1 MAGPTERCLDENT
14 LAALMSGKLS
24 SEARR
29 RAEAHL
35 DDCASCRDEV
45 ADLARRSS
53 HATAQFESHPTQQSW
68 VSTLPRTSSDPH
80 IDAPLAWGELVDHY
94 RVEHLL
100 GRGGMGEVYLARDT
114 KLRRRVALKMVG
126 PSHLASPRSVERFMR
141 EARTTARVN
150 HPNIVTIHGVGEYR
164 GRPYLALEYVEGV
177 TLRQW
182 INARKQRLLLRD
194 SLLVGLAVADALV
207 EAHRH
212 GILHR
217 DLKPENVLI
226 GGDGRVRVVDFGL
239 AETIESDD
247 APPSTRVELGPIVT
261 GVAGTPRYM
270 APEQWL
276 EQECSPATDVWAL
289 GVMLFELASGGAYP
303 FPDDAV
309 MNELAMAV
317 CNGKPE
323 ALPSKIEAPP
333 ALSELIHRCLARNP
347 DDRPQA
353 IVVATTLRT
362 LLDARPKRSARRT
375 ALWIAAAGA
384 LAIGGAAA
392 AMTAERQVT
401 TERAVAI
408 TVPEIRAPAP
418 AATPVQASASA
429 APEPRNSPPPP
440 RVMSKAAP
448 APSAP
453 AATDVAPAP
462 TSSNLLK
469 QW

>member
-1 MAGPTERCLDENT
+1 MATEGCLDENT

-24 SEARR
+24 AEARR

-35 DDCASCRDEV
+35 DDCPSCRDEV
-45 ADLARRSS
+45 ADLARRST
-53 HATAQFESHPTQQSW
+53 HATEQLESQNPTQQSW
-68 VSTLPRTSSDPH
+68 VSTLPRGSSEPH
-80 IDAPLAWGELVDHY
+80 LDTPLSWGDLVDHY

-126 PSHLASPRSVERFMR
+126 TSHLASPRSVERFMR

-150 HPNIVTIHGVGEYR
+150 HPNIVTIHGVGEHH

-289 GVMLFELASGGAYP
+289 GVMLFELASCGAYP
-303 FPDDAV
+303 FPNDGV

-317 CNGKPE
+317 CNGKPDP
-323 ALPSKIEAPP
+323 LPSKIGAPP
-333 ALSELIHRCLARNP
+333 AMGELILRCLARKP

-362 LLDARPKRSARRT
+362 LLDARPKRRARRT
-375 ALWIAAAGA
+375 ALWIAAAAA
-384 LAIGGAAA
+384 LAMGGAAA
-392 AMTAERQVT
+392 ALTAER
-401 TERAVAI
+401 RLAVAHAFDVD
-408 TVPEIRAPAP
+408 VPEVHAPAP
-418 AATPVQASASA
+418 AASPVPASASA
-429 APEPRNSPPPP
+429 TPEPRAAVPPPK
-440 RVMSKAAP
+440 VMGKLAP

-453 AATDVAPAP
+453 AATDAAPAP